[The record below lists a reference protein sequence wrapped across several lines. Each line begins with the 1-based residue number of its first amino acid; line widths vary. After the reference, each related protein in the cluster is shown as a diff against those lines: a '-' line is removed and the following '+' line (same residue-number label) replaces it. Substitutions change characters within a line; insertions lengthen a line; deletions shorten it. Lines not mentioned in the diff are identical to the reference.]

1 VHDAT
6 FAPRS
11 HDPSTPGTISRPI
24 LVGYD
29 GSAPSQHALAHAAG
43 MAHRMAQPLML
54 AHIRPTPACYALES
68 AWPLP
73 VEDPAKLLD
82 WCAPS
87 STGWVDYARI

>member
-24 LVGYD
+24 LVAYD

-54 AHIRPTPACYALES
+54 AYIRPTPRLLRAGVRVAAAC
-68 AWPLP
+68 
-73 VEDPAKLLD
+73 
-82 WCAPS
+82 
-87 STGWVDYARI
+87 